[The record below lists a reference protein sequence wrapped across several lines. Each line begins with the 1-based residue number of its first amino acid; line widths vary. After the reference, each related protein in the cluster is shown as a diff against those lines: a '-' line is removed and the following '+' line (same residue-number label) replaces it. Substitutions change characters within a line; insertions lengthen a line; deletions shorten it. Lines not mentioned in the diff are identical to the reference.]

1 MSKMLMSSFK
11 EIQQEMKQERSWKR
25 LMDHRKKLDEEWE
38 PDSQSLQ
45 DITQQRLE
53 ELSYALI
60 NAGTQEEKS

>member
-1 MSKMLMSSFK
+1 MLMSSFK

-45 DITQQRLE
+45 DITQQRL
-53 ELSYALI
+53 
-60 NAGTQEEKS
+60 

>member
-1 MSKMLMSSFK
+1 MLMSSFK